1 MVVDIYNIIDL
12 EELEIEYFFFESRV
26 DNKERIVIFNFWF
39 FILYCIDIYSC
50 NYEVEKLGCSV
61 FNFVF
66 VRIMFVEGVDDIFG
80 LVIWELR
87 FENFIFLKWLEFE
100 NFNGLIL
107 MYEIKYG
114 L

>member
-1 MVVDIYNIIDL
+1 MKS
-12 EELEIEYFFFESRV
+12 FRG
-26 DNKERIVIFNFWF
+26 
-39 FILYCIDIYSC
+39 FIS
-50 NYEVEKLGCSV
+50 
-61 FNFVF
+61 F
-66 VRIMFVEGVDDIFG
+66 VRVYWGRVFLGYFSVCVFFWGFKFDFIVCFNCCIEGVDDIFG
-80 LVIWELR
+80 SVIWELR